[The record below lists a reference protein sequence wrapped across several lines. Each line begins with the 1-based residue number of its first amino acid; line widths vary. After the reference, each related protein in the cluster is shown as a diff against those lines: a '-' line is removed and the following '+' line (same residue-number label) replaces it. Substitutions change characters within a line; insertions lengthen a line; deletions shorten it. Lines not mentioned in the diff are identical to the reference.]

1 MELVRDNVKVEWDA
15 IGEGLQGD
23 YNSENSDDVELLR
36 FYVSVL
42 RDGEWEEKED
52 GSYCT
57 CFPVTATDKEKWA
70 GLLLLMDRFH
80 DVLFSDPDASIK
92 KLGEEMSWI
101 NPESVS
107 QIVPGIMDLGEF
119 LDVFD
124 FDYDVVSPGD
134 KYEMNIRKNLIELG
148 DLDASNIDKD
158 LICLIDKQGAYLG
171 DIDRERYPLTQ
182 SSVAKII
189 ERMNIYVWDY
199 VFEEFEDALAG
210 RGIDTS
216 CMDIS
221 EMMAKCK
228 ELGVGSDEV
237 SYTLADVIVDPS
249 RIFIPELCSPEK
261 SACLEENI
269 DLILSSIQP
278 DRFTSSTNSVL
289 SFDSIKEI
297 DVVCVDICYN
307 NSKYLPA
314 CDVVNLIQLPLS
326 EDNIQFARQVLS
338 SIADQFQIPVRDEL
352 DGSLSVTEESL
363 EDKIQAALSTTP
375 TRGGASGVVKDPVIP
390 ER

>member
-1 MELVRDNVKVEWDA
+1 MELIRDNVKVEWEA
-15 IGEGLQGD
+15 IGEGLSGD
-23 YNSENSDDVELLR
+23 YNPGNPRDIELLR

-42 RDGEWEEKED
+42 RDGEWEEKDD

-57 CFPVTATDKEKWA
+57 RFPVAAADKEKWA

-92 KLGEEMSWI
+92 KLGEELSWI
-101 NPESVS
+101 DSESVS

-124 FDYDVVSPGD
+124 FDYDVVFPGD

-216 CMDIS
+216 CMDVS

-237 SYTLADVIVDPS
+237 SYTLAEVIVDPS

-261 SACLEENI
+261 SACLEEKI
-269 DLILSSIQP
+269 DLVLSSIQP

-289 SFDSIKEI
+289 SLDSIKEI
-297 DVVCVDICYN
+297 DVVCVDLCYN
-307 NSKYLPA
+307 NSKHLPV
-314 CDVVNLIQLPLS
+314 CDAVNLVQLPLS
-326 EDNIQFARQVLS
+326 KDNIQFARQVLS
-338 SIADQFQIPVRDEL
+338 SIADRFQVPVRDEL
-352 DGSLSVTEESL
+352 SGSLSMMKKSL
-363 EDKIQAALSTTP
+363 EDQIRAATEVVEN
-375 TRGGASGVVKDPVIP
+375 SGNDRSPAIP